1 MLACNIDEVIFI
13 LFFKRLKRLLES
25 WNKLFIYRET
35 YYNGA

>member
-13 LFFKRLKRLLES
+13 PFFKRLKRLLES